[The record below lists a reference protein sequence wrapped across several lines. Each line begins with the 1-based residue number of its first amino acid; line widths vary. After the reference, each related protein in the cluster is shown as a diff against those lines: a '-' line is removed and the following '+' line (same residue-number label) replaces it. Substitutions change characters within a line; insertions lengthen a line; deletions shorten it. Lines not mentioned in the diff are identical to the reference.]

1 MGGAGWTS
9 LYGEFRL
16 AAMDKELAVSD
27 KTPGSD
33 SEAHVRV
40 ARNTMVLI
48 ALRILMPA
56 LAVGLILMLS
66 RYLGVTGL
74 GRYTLAFSFLYMFN
88 AIAPLGLGAIVIRD
102 GARNRDG
109 LHKLLGNALTIGA
122 IASICLTFVMAGLAY
137 LLDYDNGTR
146 VAIVIL
152 SFALLPCTIGMFQ
165 DSAFVALERMDYI
178 AISTSA
184 EYFVKVGIGI
194 ALLLMGYGLEA
205 VLIVAVIGRVL
216 ACLISACLLRRL
228 NVHVRWTLE
237 KETIKHLLSLAP
249 TFLFI
254 GIFATLYWRI
264 DIFMLSKLRAVED
277 VGYYGAAWRILELA
291 MVLPQSL
298 CLSLYPQISEA
309 AMKDLRQLRWI
320 GRGAIRYLLA
330 LSLPAAI
337 GVTLLAQ
344 PILVL
349 LYGPAF
355 DAAAPTLGILIL
367 TLIPYSIV
375 RYHAYVLLGSNHQ
388 RVDLLL
394 NLVMSAVNI
403 GLNFILIPRY
413 GHLGAAIA
421 TFVSICAYGLLQY
434 GYLIRMLPGHA
445 APITVPPLL
454 LAACTSM
461 AFCVWM
467 LRDLNLSIAIVAG
480 ALMYGGF
487 LLAGGFFSDTELK
500 LLGLRKLR
508 AVLRRS

>member
-1 MGGAGWTS
+1 
-9 LYGEFRL
+9 
-16 AAMDKELAVSD
+16 MDKELAASD
-27 KTPGSD
+27 KARGSVA
-33 SEAHVRV
+33 EAHIRV

-56 LAVGLILMLS
+56 LAVALVLMLS

-88 AIAPLGLGAIVIRD
+88 AIAPLGLGAIITRD

-109 LHKLLGNALTIGA
+109 LHKVLGNAMTIGA
-122 IASICLTFVMAGLAY
+122 IASIGLTFVMAGLAY
-137 LLDYDNGTR
+137 FLDYDNGTR
-146 VAIVIL
+146 AAIVIL

-178 AISTSA
+178 AIATIA
-184 EYFVKVGIGI
+184 EYVVKIGIGI
-194 ALLLMGYGLEA
+194 ALLLMGYGLDA
-205 VLIVAVIGRVL
+205 VLIVAVIGRVI
-216 ACLISACLLRRL
+216 ACVISAYLLRRL
-228 NVHVRWTLE
+228 KVHVRWTLE
-237 KETIKHLLSLAP
+237 KETIKQLLNLAP

-298 CLSLYPQISEA
+298 CLSLYPQISA
-309 AMKDLRQLRWI
+309 AALKDLSQLSWI
-320 GRGAIRYLLA
+320 GRGAMRYLLA
-330 LSLPAAI
+330 ISLPAAI

-355 DAAAPTLGILIL
+355 AAAASTLSVLVL
-367 TLIPYSIV
+367 TLIPYGVV
-375 RYHAYVLLGSNHQ
+375 RYHAYVLLGANHQ
-388 RVDLLL
+388 RVDLVL
-394 NLVMSAVNI
+394 NLVMSGVNI
-403 GLNFILIPRY
+403 ALNFVLIPSY
-413 GHLGAAIA
+413 GHFGAAIA

-434 GYLIRMLPGHA
+434 GYLIRKLPGRA

-454 LAACTSM
+454 LGACVFM

-467 LRDLNLSIAIVAG
+467 LRDLNLYVPIVAG
-480 ALMYGGF
+480 ALMYGGC

-500 LLGLRKLR
+500 LLGLGRLR